1 MKNERLATTWTVSRP
16 SLNPCCQLDLHRSEL
31 WFCLFLAWGDGR
43 FPYLWVI
50 FVLYH
55 SIRSSTSIQSPRS
68 YCLLGGLFIYLLS
81 ADKLGFAMYQV
92 VGLNDHISLC
102 PINQKICV
110 DLLFPLYGFVAV
122 NWCPYGR
129 VRNSVQF
136 SLWPVF
142 LWVTL
147 WSGVS
152 EGGLQRFSRDWK
164 MTDPLLF
171 PIGTL
176 LASLFFFYARI
187 TRGYS
192 PLLLLLF
199 KGKIIALVDDR
210 NRKEK
215 LGADR
220 IEEFEG

>member
-1 MKNERLATTWTVSRP
+1 
-16 SLNPCCQLDLHRSEL
+16 
-31 WFCLFLAWGDGR
+31 
-43 FPYLWVI
+43 
-50 FVLYH
+50 
-55 SIRSSTSIQSPRS
+55 
-68 YCLLGGLFIYLLS
+68 
-81 ADKLGFAMYQV
+81 
-92 VGLNDHISLC
+92 
-102 PINQKICV
+102 
-110 DLLFPLYGFVAV
+110 
-122 NWCPYGR
+122 
-129 VRNSVQF
+129 
-136 SLWPVF
+136 
-142 LWVTL
+142 
-147 WSGVS
+147 
-152 EGGLQRFSRDWK
+152 